1 MVGAAPFTMLRMVP
15 LPTMWGGVTSVRG
28 GFDVRLAEAY
38 PSPDMTSRFT
48 TADAAN
54 APARAMTAC
63 ALMAMTL
70 KIMTDPS
77 GPELCRAT

>member
-1 MVGAAPFTMLRMVP
+1 M
-15 LPTMWGGVTSVRG
+15 SN
-28 GFDVRLAEAY
+28 RLA
-38 PSPDMTSRFT
+38 

-63 ALMAMTL
+63 ALMTMTMTS

>member
-1 MVGAAPFTMLRMVP
+1 MST
-15 LPTMWGGVTSVRG
+15 
-28 GFDVRLAEAY
+28 
-38 PSPDMTSRFT
+38 RFT
-48 TADAAN
+48 IASCQT

-63 ALMAMTL
+63 ALMTMTS

>member
-1 MVGAAPFTMLRMVP
+1 
-15 LPTMWGGVTSVRG
+15 
-28 GFDVRLAEAY
+28 
-38 PSPDMTSRFT
+38 MTSRFT
-48 TADAAN
+48 TAATTA

-63 ALMAMTL
+63 ALMSKTS

>member
-1 MVGAAPFTMLRMVP
+1 MAERVCLSYPSAHM
-15 LPTMWGGVTSVRG
+15 SN
-28 GFDVRLAEAY
+28 RLA
-38 PSPDMTSRFT
+38 

-63 ALMAMTL
+63 ALMTMTS

>member
-1 MVGAAPFTMLRMVP
+1 
-15 LPTMWGGVTSVRG
+15 
-28 GFDVRLAEAY
+28 
-38 PSPDMTSRFT
+38 MTSRFT

-77 GPELCRAT
+77 GPELFRAT